1 MNCIMTFHDTI
12 LNISIVTD
20 INIIQDN
27 GILNGTI
34 TSNKYF
40 LKDDG
45 VLYSTIDDTSAG
57 DQAILDLCTYIL
69 FCRRKIIYLGVDIRI
84 LTEEIVSD
92 IRL

>member
-45 VLYSTIDDTSAG
+45 VLYRTIDDTSAG
-57 DQAILDLCTYIL
+57 DQAILDLCTYIVFL
-69 FCRRKIIYLGVDIRI
+69 P
-84 LTEEIVSD
+84 EEDHLPWSRYPD
-92 IRL
+92 TDGRNSL

>member
-45 VLYSTIDDTSAG
+45 VLYRTIDDTSAG
-57 DQAILDLCTYIL
+57 DQAILDLCTYIVFAGGRSSTL
-69 FCRRKIIYLGVDIRI
+69 
-84 LTEEIVSD
+84 E
-92 IRL
+92 